1 MKRIA
6 AVLAAGFAAWAATQ
20 EPAQDPTEGLRLF
33 REVVS
38 PLFAKT
44 CAECHHPEN
53 RKADLDLT
61 TREELLFG
69 GESGDPTAGEDPL
82 LLRLLEHREKPFMP
96 KKKPALAAE
105 QIAAVKRWIELGAPY
120 AAPIPV
126 EMEAWWSFGPLRT
139 VTPPA
144 NGHPLDAF
152 LRAKLGTK
160 SWDLAPMADRRTLIR
175 RLWHDLLGLAPSRE
189 EIEAFV
195 ADAQPD
201 AWQRLIERALASPHY
216 GERWARHWLD
226 AARYADSA
234 GYEFDVERPNAW
246 PYRDFAI
253 RAHNAD
259 LPWDEFLRWQLAG
272 DELAPERSEATAAT
286 GFLAAGPRV
295 DNQVLEDLRYDE
307 LDDMVATTGS
317 AMLGVTLGCA
327 RCHDHK
333 YDPFTA
339 REYYQLVAAFQ
350 GTEYWDA
357 PLRSAEEQG
366 AVDLMTGARR
376 MPWAHSFTDPG
387 EGWQSEGFD
396 DAAWARGPGG
406 FGTRGTPGAD
416 VGTNWDTE
424 AIWLR
429 REFAWEADEPLA
441 LWLHHDEDVEVWLNG
456 ELIHRASGYS
466 TEYALVELPEAKPRD
481 GGNLLA
487 VHCVQRVGGQY
498 LSVIPT
504 TRARLEGAQRKLS
517 SVLAVRD
524 RGPTPPDAW
533 LLERGS
539 PALKTEK
546 IEYGFP
552 AAIGLAGGDAS
563 AWEDAARERLES
575 WRSSGRRSALALWLT
590 DVEQGA
596 GALAARVAVNRV
608 WQHHFGVGLVA
619 TAGDF
624 GVQGD
629 PPSHPELLEWLAAEF
644 VRSGWSLKALH
655 RLILS
660 SAAWQQGEDSDPRKL
675 AEDPNNRLLARMPA
689 RRLEGEI
696 LRDRMLQASGCL
708 NAELGGPAV
717 MPWIHPDAIATGS
730 TRKWNEG
737 VVDGPATWKRSIY
750 VFIRRSVMFPM
761 FEVFD
766 GPTTQQACTRRNLT
780 TTPLQALALLNNEF
794 TRDQAEHFA
803 ARLETE
809 APGDR
814 AEQIE
819 RAFWLALQR
828 APKVAERAEATTF
841 LRASPLAD
849 FCQVLFGLSEFAYVD

>member
-1 MKRIA
+1 
-6 AVLAAGFAAWAATQ
+6 VLAACLAAWAAAQ
-20 EPAQDPTEGLRLF
+20 EPATDRGEGLRLF

-38 PLFAKT
+38 PVFAKT
-44 CAECHHPEN
+44 CAECHNPEN

-61 TREELLFG
+61 SRGELVFG
-69 GESGDPTAGEDPL
+69 GESGNPIEGEDPL
-82 LLRLLEHREKPFMP
+82 ILRLLEHREKPFMP

-105 QIAAVKRWIELGAPY
+105 TITGIRRWIELGAPY
-120 AAPIPV
+120 EGVIPV
-126 EMEAWWSFGPLRT
+126 EAQAWWSFGPLHEA
-139 VTPPA
+139 TPPA
-144 NGHPLDAF
+144 AGHPVDAF
-152 LRAKLGTK
+152 LRAEWGKK
-160 SWDLAPMADRRTLIR
+160 SWKLAPAADRRTLIR
-175 RLWHDLLGLAPSRE
+175 RLWHDLLGLAPTRAE
-189 EIEAFV
+189 VEAFV
-195 ADAQPD
+195 ADARPG
-201 AWQRLIERALASPHY
+201 AWERMIEIALSSPHY

-246 PYRDFAI
+246 PYRDFVI
-253 RAHNAD
+253 QAHNAD

-272 DELAPERSEATAAT
+272 DELAPQRPEAIAAT

-350 GTEYWDA
+350 GTEFWDA
-357 PLRSAEEQG
+357 PMASVEQQG
-366 AVDLMTGARR
+366 AADLLVGARR
-376 MPWAHSFTDPG
+376 LPWAYSFTKPAD
-387 EGWQSEGFD
+387 GWQRDDFD
-396 DAAWARGPGG
+396 DSPWSRGPGG
-406 FGTRGTPGAD
+406 FGTKETPGAQ
-416 VGTNWDTE
+416 VGTEWNTD

-429 REFAWEADEPLA
+429 REFAWEASEPLA
-441 LWLHHDEDVEVWLNG
+441 LWLHHDEDLTVWLNG
-456 ELIHRASGYS
+456 EVVYEASGYA
-466 TEYALVELPEAKPRD
+466 TEYALVELPEAMPRD

-487 VHCVQRVGGQY
+487 VRCVQRVGGQY
-498 LSVIPT
+498 VSVIPT
-504 TRARLEGAQRKLS
+504 TRARIDASRRQMS

-539 PALKTEK
+539 PAMKAEK

-552 AAIGLAGGDAS
+552 AAIGLARGDAD
-563 AWEDAARERLES
+563 AWEDAARERMEAG
-575 WRSSGRRSALALWLT
+575 RSSGRRAALALWLT
-590 DVEQGA
+590 DVEDGA
-596 GALAARVAVNRV
+596 GALAARVTVNRV
-608 WQHHFGVGLVA
+608 WQHHFGIGLVS

-629 PPSHPELLEWLAAEF
+629 PPSHPELLEWLATEF

-660 SAAWQQGEDSDPRKL
+660 STAWQQGEDSDPRKR
-675 AEDPNNRLLARMPA
+675 AEDPDNRLLARMPA

-708 NAELGGPAV
+708 NPQRGGPAV

-730 TRKWNEG
+730 TRKWNEN
-737 VVDGPATWKRSIY
+737 VVDGPATWRRSIY

-766 GPTTQQACTRRNLT
+766 GPNAQQACTRRNLT
-780 TTPLQALALLNNEF
+780 TTPLQALALMNNAF
-794 TRDQAEHFA
+794 TRDQAQRFA
-803 ARLETE
+803 ARLEAE

-814 AEQIE
+814 AAQIE

-828 APKVAERAEATTF
+828 APTPSERAEAEAF
-841 LRASPLAD
+841 LNASPLTD